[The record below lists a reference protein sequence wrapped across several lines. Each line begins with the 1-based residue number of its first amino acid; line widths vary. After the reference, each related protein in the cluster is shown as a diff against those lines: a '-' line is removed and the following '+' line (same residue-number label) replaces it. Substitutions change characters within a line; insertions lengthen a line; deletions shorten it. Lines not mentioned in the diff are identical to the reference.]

1 ISGIKTINI
10 NGSTDN
16 RYNQMSC
23 IREKINEHKAN
34 YGYAPFTFTNSVGV
48 NGDIKIANI
57 LFNNNEIK
65 RDNWLTNS
73 EWYNKGNNFFIL
85 ENKEQLNIVKKI
97 YGQPEDIESV
107 CDVIFVKYRNHIYV
121 K

>member
-1 ISGIKTINI
+1 
-10 NGSTDN
+10 
-16 RYNQMSC
+16 
-23 IREKINEHKAN
+23 EHKVN
-34 YGYAPFTFTNSVGV
+34 YGYAPFAFTNSVGV

-57 LFNNNEIK
+57 LFDNNEIK

>member
-1 ISGIKTINI
+1 MAPLIIDTI
-10 NGSTDN
+10 
-16 RYNQMSC
+16 RYHVLEKNQRAQSKLWIC
-23 IREKINEHKAN
+23 
-34 YGYAPFTFTNSVGV
+34 PFAFTNSVGV